1 MVASQFTQLDTSE
14 QRPFP
19 DFAVKVVPEIVST
32 GHEIPVELLTEEALH
47 GNHLSAE
54 EFHEVLEGYLS
65 PESNDENTT
74 KPLVLLDVRNRK
86 EIEFGKFQTA
96 VSPDTKMFSEWPS
109 YARKNVDK
117 MKRSKVLMY
126 CTGGV
131 RCEKAS
137 AYLKKLGVEDV
148 SQLSG
153 GIHRYIETY
162 GADGYFK
169 GSNFVF
175 DSRGLQ
181 QPDGAETLSR
191 CFNCHDKNEALSSDR
206 VW

>member
-1 MVASQFTQLDTSE
+1 M
-14 QRPFP
+14 
-19 DFAVKVVPEIVST
+19 KIVPEIVST
-32 GHEIPVELLTEEALH
+32 GHEIPVELLTQEGLQGE
-47 GNHLSAE
+47 HLSPQ
-54 EFHEVLEGYLS
+54 EFHNVLDQYLS
-65 PESNDENTT
+65 PVGAKAQPPQ

-86 EIEFGKFQTA
+86 EIEFGKFESA
-96 VSPDTKMFSEWPS
+96 ISPDTKMFSEWPS
-109 YARKNVDK
+109 YARRNIDK
-117 MKRSKVLMY
+117 MKDAKVLMY

-153 GIHRYIETY
+153 GIHRYLESY
-162 GADGYFK
+162 GSRGFFK

-181 QPDGAETLSR
+181 HPDGAEKLSR
-191 CFNCHDKNEALSSDR
+191 CFNCGEKNDALSSDR